1 MSHYFQKFKISEKT
15 SFNLKH
21 NVSNNMSHAQA
32 RQIDCSLF
40 HFYFIMLTLNPTHFS
55 N

>member
-1 MSHYFQKFKISEKT
+1 MSHYFQKFIISEKT
-15 SFNLKH
+15 SVDLKH
-21 NVSNNMSHAQA
+21 NVLNNMLHAQA
-32 RQIDCSLF
+32 CKIDCSLF